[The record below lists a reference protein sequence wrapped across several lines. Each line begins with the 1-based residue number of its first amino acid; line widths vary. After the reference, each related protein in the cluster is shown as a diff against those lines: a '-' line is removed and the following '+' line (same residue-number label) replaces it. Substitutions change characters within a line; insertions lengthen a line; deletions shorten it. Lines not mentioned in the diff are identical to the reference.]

1 MITLPPLKKGGRGG
15 FDPGGKIC
23 GDATESNPPQSP
35 PCKGGVKGPT
45 VPEKKKILVVDDEEN
60 LRHMLQVMLKKQGY
74 LVDTATNG
82 AEALQKLALA
92 SYSFIL
98 CDIKMPVM
106 DGRTFL
112 ARCAETGIGG
122 TAIMMSA
129 YGSVDDAIDCMK
141 LGAYDY
147 ISKPFN
153 SEEIS
158 LVLKKAEE
166 RERLKDE
173 NRRLRE
179 EVVRGCSFGNIISR
193 SDRMAEIFQLVRK
206 LSDHKTTVL
215 IMGESGTG
223 KELIAKA
230 LHYNG
235 GRKKARFVAVNCG
248 AIPASLLESE
258 LFGHVKGAFT
268 DASHDKAGLFEEA
281 DGGTLFLDEI
291 AEMPLSLQVKLLR
304 VLQEEEIRRVGSGA
318 SRQVNVRVVS
328 ATSRDLAA
336 EVAAGRFREDLYFR
350 LNVFAIALPPLRDRI
365 EDVALL
371 VDHFLEKHGDKM
383 GLTGVRPSPDL
394 LQTLVR
400 YRWPGNVRELEN
412 CIERGLVLC
421 EAGVL
426 DLSCLPETVR
436 RGVGLERRA
445 SDRHECLSIKKGAE
459 VMERALIKS
468 ALEQT
473 AGNRTHAAKLLEISH
488 RALLYK
494 LKEYRLG

>member
-1 MITLPPLKKGGRGG
+1 
-15 FDPGGKIC
+15 
-23 GDATESNPPQSP
+23 
-35 PCKGGVKGPT
+35 
-45 VPEKKKILVVDDEEN
+45 
-60 LRHMLQVMLKKQGY
+60 MLQVMLRKQGY
-74 LVDTATNG
+74 LVDVAADG
-82 AEALQKLALA
+82 ADALA
-92 SYSFIL
+92 KARLGIYAFIL
-98 CDIKMPVM
+98 CDIRMPVM

-112 ARCAETGIGG
+112 TQCAEAGVGG
-122 TAIMMSA
+122 TIIMMSA
-129 YGSVDDAIDCMK
+129 YGSVNDAIDCMK

-153 SEEIS
+153 SDEIS

-179 EVVRGCSFGNIISR
+179 EVGRGCSLGNIVSR

-235 GRKKARFVAVNCG
+235 SRKGAPFVAVNCG

-268 DASHDKAGLFEEA
+268 DASHDKVGLFEEA

-291 AEMPLSLQVKLLR
+291 AELPLSLQVKLLR
-304 VLQEEEIRRVGSGA
+304 VLQEEEIRRVGAGV
-318 SRQVNVRVVS
+318 SRRVDVRVVS
-328 ATSRDLAA
+328 ATSRDLG
-336 EVAAGRFREDLYFR
+336 EETAAGRFREDLYFR
-350 LNVFAIALPPLRDRI
+350 LNVFAISLPPLRERL
-365 EDVALL
+365 EDVPLL
-371 VDHFLEKHGDKM
+371 VEHFLKKHGERM
-383 GLTGVRPSPDL
+383 GLPGVTSSPEAL
-394 LQTLVR
+394 KALVR
-400 YRWPGNVRELEN
+400 YGWPGNVRELEN

-436 RGVGLERRA
+436 RAVGLGRREA
-445 SDRHECLSIKKGAE
+445 DRQDSLSIKRGAE
-459 VMERALIKS
+459 VMERALILR

-494 LKEYRLG
+494 LKEYGLG

>member
-1 MITLPPLKKGGRGG
+1 MTL
-15 FDPGGKIC
+15 
-23 GDATESNPPQSP
+23 
-35 PCKGGVKGPT
+35 
-45 VPEKKKILVVDDEEN
+45 EKKRILVIDDEEN
-60 LRHMLQVMLKKQGY
+60 FRHMLQVILKKQGF
-74 LVDTATNG
+74 LVDTAANG
-82 AEALQKLALA
+82 DEALEKCQMG
-92 SYSFIL
+92 SYRFVL
-98 CDIKMPVM
+98 CDIRMPGM

-112 ARCAETGIGG
+112 KRRAEGG
-122 TAIMMSA
+122 LQGPVVMMSA
-129 YGSVDDAIDCMK
+129 YGSVDDAVDCMK

-179 EVVRGCSFGNIISR
+179 EVVRGCSFGDIVSR
-193 SDRMAEIFQLVRK
+193 SDRMAEVFQLVEK

-215 IMGESGTG
+215 ILGESGTG

-230 LHYNG
+230 LHYRG
-235 GRKKARFVAVNCG
+235 VRKEAPFVAVNCG

-268 DASHDKAGLFEEA
+268 DASHDKPGLFEEA

-304 VLQEEEIRRVGSGA
+304 VLQEEEIRPVGAGA
-318 SRQVNVRVVS
+318 SRRVDVRVIS
-328 ATSRDLAA
+328 ATSRDLVA
-336 EVAAGRFREDLYFR
+336 ETEGGRFREDLYFR
-350 LNVFAIALPPLRDRI
+350 LNVFSIALPPLRERL
-365 EDVALL
+365 EDVPLL
-371 VDHFLEKHGDKM
+371 VDHFLEKHGRRM
-383 GLTGVRPSPDL
+383 GITGIRPSDNA
-394 LQTLVR
+394 LQALVR

-412 CIERGLVLC
+412 CIERGLVLS
-421 EAGVL
+421 EAGTL
-426 DLSCLPETVR
+426 DLSSLPETVR
-436 RGVGLERRA
+436 RASGFERRA
-445 SDRHECLSIKKGAE
+445 TDQRGCLSIKKGGEA
-459 VMERALIKS
+459 MERDLIAR

-473 AGNRTHAAKLLEISH
+473 GGNRTHAAKLLEISH

-494 LKEYRLG
+494 LKEYRIP

>member
-1 MITLPPLKKGGRGG
+1 VL
-15 FDPGGKIC
+15 
-23 GDATESNPPQSP
+23 
-35 PCKGGVKGPT
+35 
-45 VPEKKKILVVDDEEN
+45 EKKRILVVDDEEN
-60 LRHMLQVMLKKQGY
+60 LRHMLQVMLKKLGY
-74 LVDTATNG
+74 LVDTAADG
-82 AEALQKLALA
+82 ADALEKARTGGYA
-92 SYSFIL
+92 FIL
-98 CDIKMPVM
+98 CDIRMPVL
-106 DGRTFL
+106 DGRSFL
-112 ARCAETGIGG
+112 ASCAELGIC
-122 TAIMMSA
+122 TTVIMMSA

-153 SEEIS
+153 SEEIF

-173 NRRLRE
+173 NQRLRA
-179 EVVRGCSFGNIISR
+179 EVGQNCSLGNIISR
-193 SDRMAEIFQLVRK
+193 SDRMAEIFQLVGK
-206 LSDHKTTVL
+206 LADYKTTVL
-215 IMGESGTG
+215 ILGESGTG

-235 GRKKARFVAVNCG
+235 ARQGAPFVAVNCG
-248 AIPASLLESE
+248 AIPAQLLESE
-258 LFGHVKGAFT
+258 LFGHVRGAFT

-291 AEMPLSLQVKLLR
+291 AEMPLPLQVKLLR
-304 VLQEEEIRRVGSGA
+304 VLQDEEIRRVGAGS
-318 SRQVNVRVVS
+318 SKKVDVRVIS

-336 EVAAGRFREDLYFR
+336 EAAAGRFREDLYFR
-350 LNVFAIALPPLRDRI
+350 LNVFAVALPPLRERI

-371 VDHFLEKHGDKM
+371 VDHFLRKHGARM
-383 GLTGVRPSPDL
+383 GRTGVRPSADA
-394 LQTLVR
+394 LQALVR

-436 RGVGLERRA
+436 RAVGVERRE
-445 SDRHECLSIKKGAE
+445 SDHRDSLSIKSGA
-459 VMERALIKS
+459 VALERDLITR

-473 AGNRTHAAKLLEISH
+473 GGNRTHAARLLEISH

-494 LKEYRLG
+494 VKEYGIE

>member
-1 MITLPPLKKGGRGG
+1 MTS
-15 FDPGGKIC
+15 D
-23 GDATESNPPQSP
+23 
-35 PCKGGVKGPT
+35 
-45 VPEKKKILVVDDEEN
+45 KKKILVVDDEEN
-60 LRHMLQVMLKKQGY
+60 LRHMLQVMLKKLGY
-74 LVDTATNG
+74 LVDQAADG
-82 AEALQKLALA
+82 ADALDKSRLGNYA
-92 SYSFIL
+92 FIL
-98 CDIKMPVM
+98 CDIRMPVM
-106 DGRTFL
+106 DGRSFL
-112 ARCAETGIGG
+112 ARYSEAGFGATV
-122 TAIMMSA
+122 IMMSA
-129 YGSVDDAIDCMK
+129 YGSAADAIDCMK

-166 RERLKDE
+166 RERLKEE

-179 EVVRGCSFGNIISR
+179 EVGRGGSLGNIISR
-193 SDRMAEIFQLVRK
+193 SDRMTGIFQLVKK

-215 IMGESGTG
+215 ILGESGTG

-235 GRKKARFVAVNCG
+235 GRRSASFVAVNCG

-258 LFGHVKGAFT
+258 LFGHVRGAFT

-291 AEMPLSLQVKLLR
+291 AEMPPALQVKLLR
-304 VLQEEEIRRVGSGA
+304 VLQEEEIRRVGA
-318 SRQVNVRVVS
+318 AVSRRVNVRVIS
-328 ATSRDLAA
+328 ATSRDLGA

-350 LNVFAIALPPLRDRI
+350 LNVFAIALPPLRERI
-365 EDVALL
+365 EDVPLL
-371 VDHFLEKHGDKM
+371 VEHFLQKHGERM
-383 GLTGVRPSPDL
+383 GVTGVRPSPEA
-394 LQTLVR
+394 LQALVR

-421 EAGVL
+421 EAGIM
-426 DLSCLPETVR
+426 DLSCLPEPVR
-436 RGVGLERRA
+436 RSVGLERRGWDGA
-445 SDRHECLSIKKGAE
+445 GDSLSIKKGAE
-459 VMERALIKS
+459 SMERSLIMR

-494 LKEYRLG
+494 LKEYGLV

>member
-1 MITLPPLKKGGRGG
+1 VT
-15 FDPGGKIC
+15 
-23 GDATESNPPQSP
+23 
-35 PCKGGVKGPT
+35 
-45 VPEKKKILVVDDEEN
+45 EKKKILVVDDEEN

-74 LVDTATNG
+74 LVDLAVNG
-82 AEALQKLALA
+82 ADALDKARGGDYA
-92 SYSFIL
+92 FIL
-98 CDIKMPVM
+98 CDIRMPVL
-106 DGRTFL
+106 DGRSFL
-112 ARCAETGIGG
+112 TGCNEAGVG
-122 TAIMMSA
+122 STVIMMSA
-129 YGSVDDAIDCMK
+129 YGSTDDAIGCMK

-153 SEEIS
+153 SDEIS

-179 EVVRGCSFGNIISR
+179 EVGRGRYLGHIISR
-193 SDRMAEIFQLVRK
+193 NDRMSEIMQLVRK

-215 IMGESGTG
+215 ILGESGTG

-230 LHYNG
+230 LHYCG
-235 GRKKARFVAVNCG
+235 GRKSAPFVAVNCG

-268 DASHDKAGLFEEA
+268 DASHDKTGLFEEA

-291 AEMPLSLQVKLLR
+291 AEMPLPLQVKLLR
-304 VLQEEEIRRVGSGA
+304 VLQEEEIRRVGSA
-318 SRQVNVRVVS
+318 TSHRVNVRVVS
-328 ATSRDLAA
+328 ATSRNLGE

-350 LNVFAIALPPLRDRI
+350 LNVFPISLPALRERV
-365 EDVALL
+365 EDVPVL
-371 VDHFLEKHGDKM
+371 VDHFLEKHGERM
-383 GLTGVRPSPDL
+383 GVAGVRPSPEA
-394 LQTLVR
+394 LQALVR

-426 DLSCLPETVR
+426 GLTSLPESVR
-436 RGVGLERRA
+436 RGVGLERRCTDQPG
-445 SDRHECLSIKKGAE
+445 SLSIKKGAE
-459 VMERALIKS
+459 ALERALIVR

-494 LKEYRLG
+494 LKEYALG